1 MLADLNLPMDEVEPA
16 LHRERVAALLAAGY
30 DAVAVVHTAAG
41 RLSEADRCKFQPLGS
56 SELAA
61 ARPEARSALDLRAGA
76 SAPATAT
83 LPSATAAN
91 SSNSSNSN
99 STSSSCHLQQ
109 LTRLHFVAA
118 DVVQAAQLS
127 ASGANAD
134 LLRGYHLVSITPKNE
149 RVLHMACTSLDVDV
163 VCLELSSRMNL
174 KLRPPAVKAALRRGI
189 HFEICYAP
197 GLREVTARRNL
208 FCNAQSLVRATRGR
222 NILLGSSARTGW
234 EVRSPV
240 ELVHMAAL
248 FGLTRQQAQD
258 AVRLAPRAVLA
269 HAAARLAGR
278 GAAAVGTA
286 APAAEGD
293 VEVGDAEAAADEMAE
308 GGRQQGQTQAGR
320 ARGVSVAAGAGAAAA
335 AAARKRA
342 AIGS

>member
-1 MLADLNLPMDEVEPA
+1 MLGDLNLPMDEVEPG

-41 RLSEADRCKFQPLGS
+41 RLSDADRCKFQPLTAG
-56 SELAA
+56 ELAA
-61 ARPEARSALDLRAGA
+61 ARPDARRALTLRSGA
-76 SAPATAT
+76 SAVATAT
-83 LPSATAAN
+83 LPGAAAASAA
-91 SSNSSNSN
+91 
-99 STSSSCHLQQ
+99 STSGSSSSSSSSCGCHLQQ
-109 LTRLHFVAA
+109 LSRLHFVAA
-118 DVVQAAQLS
+118 DVVQAAQLGPG
-127 ASGANAD
+127 GANGE
-134 LLRGYHLVSITPKNE
+134 LLRGYDIVSITPKNE
-149 RVLHMACTSLDVDV
+149 RVLHMACTSLEVDV

-174 KLRPPAVKAALRRGI
+174 KLRPPAVKAALRRGV

-208 FCNAQSLVRATRGR
+208 FCNAQALVRATRGR
-222 NILLGSSARTGW
+222 NILLSSAARTGW
-234 EVRSPV
+234 EVRSGL

-248 FGLTRQQAQD
+248 FGLSRQQAQD

-286 APAAEGD
+286 APAGAGD
-293 VEVGDAEAAADEMAE
+293 VEMGDASAAAGGAGE
-308 GGRQQGQTQAGR
+308 GAPSDKQQLA
-320 ARGVSVAAGAGAAAA
+320 ARGGSGTSSAAAG

-342 AIGS
+342 AGGS